1 MTNGMRWRMKK
12 RWRQRMKKRPWHH
25 RVSLTDNLLWMEN
38 AEMYILL
45 LNPHVY

>member
-1 MTNGMRWRMKK
+1 
-12 RWRQRMKKRPWHH
+12 MKKRPWHH